1 MDWKRKKAMDS
12 NELHRWLIQSF
23 GEEGGEMAW
32 KQFSS
37 LPESV
42 KDELLSGSQPL
53 PDPEEMR
60 KVFSAFRAAGGSGG
74 QGSLGAVNRPLTSE
88 MALRTADEKHF
99 KNSVS
104 ALQFDRLSQASSSAN
119 LWLDSATST
128 LPLPE
133 KTKVLTPRQWTEGAV
148 GAWCSLVSPLAQ
160 KTTDTI
166 VSFFKQQ
173 GGLEGLTGI
182 FAGPI
187 PIPLPDGVAPD
198 PAALLQNAVRTNFAV
213 QLGEAIGQM
222 SSLTLASFDYGI
234 RTVGGKAGALIPE
247 NLDTFAKEAELAQ
260 EEVYAFYALREM
272 AYARLYN
279 SAPWIEGQISALVYQ
294 YSRGFE
300 LDTSDAEENIG
311 EADLMSPDGMA
322 SLVNFSALKAKD
334 SEDQKRA
341 REELQ
346 RLLTLVESWVD
357 CVTWRAGSAFI
368 SRISELREM
377 MRRRRAEGEMT
388 GKPLARL
395 MGLGLDPKY
404 IRELSAKWDK
414 LSADVEKRD
423 SLWSHP
429 RLLSEVDG
437 QGEDEGGSDWDSDLN
452 DLLKG

>member
-1 MDWKRKKAMDS
+1 
-12 NELHRWLIQSF
+12 
-23 GEEGGEMAW
+23 MAW

-37 LPESV
+37 LPDSV

-53 PDPEEMR
+53 PDPGEMR

-74 QGSLGAVNRPLTSE
+74 KGGEGAVNRPLTSE

-99 KNSVS
+99 SNSVS

-128 LPLPE
+128 LPLSE

-166 VSFFKQQ
+166 ISFFKAQ
-173 GGLEGLTGI
+173 GGLEGLAGI

-187 PIPLPDGVAPD
+187 PIPLPAGAAAEPE
-198 PAALLQNAVRTNFAV
+198 ALLQNAVRTNFAV
-213 QLGEAIGQM
+213 QLGEAIGEM
-222 SSLTLASFDYGI
+222 SPTTLSSFDYGI
-234 RTVGGKAGALIPE
+234 RTAGGKAGALIPE
-247 NLDTFAKEAELAQ
+247 NLDTFAKDAELPQ

-272 AYARLYN
+272 AYARLYS
-279 SAPWIEGQISALVYQ
+279 SAPWIEGQIAALVYR
-294 YSRGFE
+294 YSRGFD
-300 LDTSDAEENIG
+300 LDTSEAEENIR

-322 SLVNFSALKAKD
+322 SLVSFSSLKAKD
-334 SEDQKRA
+334 SEDQQRA
-341 REELQ
+341 REDLQ

-357 CVTWRAGSAFI
+357 CVSWRAGSAFI
-368 SRISELREM
+368 PRISELREM

-404 IRELSAKWDK
+404 IRELSSNWDK
-414 LSADVEKRD
+414 LSSNVEERD
-423 SLWSHP
+423 RLWSHP
-429 RLLSEVDG
+429 RLLSKVDG
-437 QGEDEGGSDWDSDLN
+437 KGEEEEGGSDWDADLT